1 MWDSEACLELSRKST
16 MQKQFSQKSYTVY
29 NRLDSKYVSGTGEGS
44 FKIGRQNKFCKL
56 WLSINCHKSWIN
68 CQQLGKRA
76 NLKTG
81 VTRKKA
87 H

>member
-44 FKIGRQNKFCKL
+44 FKIGR
-56 WLSINCHKSWIN
+56 HKTNSVN
-68 CQQLGKRA
+68 FG
-76 NLKTG
+76 
-81 VTRKKA
+81 
-87 H
+87 